1 LTLPL
6 TRENLPEAD
15 AENFPAGGSSQLPQK
30 VTVLLDKKQN
40 IFNIANTKESPKW
53 KKKVVSSDHGKE

>member
-6 TRENLPEAD
+6 TRENLPETD
-15 AENFPAGGSSQLPQK
+15 AENFLADGSTQLPQK

-40 IFNIANTKESPKW
+40 IFNIANTNESPKW
-53 KKKVVSSDHGKE
+53 KKKVVSFDHGKE